1 VPREPVVETAIEPAE
16 ASEPARAA
24 GTAGTAAKAS
34 SATKAAK
41 AASTT
46 STTDAARRKPQP
58 VSEPSKTEG
67 TPSEATAMK
76 APTPRSLIVSFFGA
90 YGRELGGW
98 IAVADLVTLLGRLG
112 IDAPAVRSAISRQKQ
127 RGFLQARQVGG
138 VAGYS
143 LSKEAEEILA
153 DGDRRIYVRQDVQL
167 SDGWVL
173 AVFSVPE
180 TERHRRHLLRS
191 RLSRLGFGA
200 TAPGVWIAPS
210 HLAEEARHTLERLEL
225 AEYVD
230 LFHADYLAYA
240 DLRVAAARWW
250 DLGAVQAGY
259 AEFSEQF
266 LKTDAAGGSDA
277 VDDADAFATYLLALD
292 AWRRM
297 PYRDPG
303 LPSELLP
310 EDWQGTQAAD
320 IFFGL
325 HDRLRG
331 RGLSYV
337 KSVVSR

>member
-1 VPREPVVETAIEPAE
+1 
-16 ASEPARAA
+16 
-24 GTAGTAAKAS
+24 
-34 SATKAAK
+34 
-41 AASTT
+41 
-46 STTDAARRKPQP
+46 
-58 VSEPSKTEG
+58 
-67 TPSEATAMK
+67 MK

-112 IDAPAVRSAISRQKQ
+112 VDAPAVRSAVSRQKQ
-127 RGFLQARQVGG
+127 RGFLQAHQVGG

-143 LSKEAEEILA
+143 LSAEAEEILA
-153 DGDRRIYVRQDVQL
+153 DGDRRIYLRQDVRL

-225 AEYVD
+225 APYVD

-240 DLRVAAARWW
+240 DLRDAAARWW

-266 LKTDAAGGSDA
+266 LKTASDA
-277 VDDADAFATYLLALD
+277 DSADDADSDAFATYLLALD

-303 LPSELLP
+303 LPPELLP

-325 HDRLRG
+325 HDRLRA
-331 RGLSYV
+331 RGLAYV

>member
-1 VPREPVVETAIEPAE
+1 
-16 ASEPARAA
+16 
-24 GTAGTAAKAS
+24 
-34 SATKAAK
+34 
-41 AASTT
+41 
-46 STTDAARRKPQP
+46 
-58 VSEPSKTEG
+58 
-67 TPSEATAMK
+67 MK

-112 IDAPAVRSAISRQKQ
+112 VDAPAVRSAVSRQKQ
-127 RGFLQARQVGG
+127 RGFLQAQQAGG

-143 LSKEAEEILA
+143 LSEEAQQILA
-153 DGDRRIYVRQDVQL
+153 DGDRRIYPHQDALL

-180 TERHRRHLLRS
+180 SERHRRHLLRS

-200 TAPGVWIAPS
+200 TAPGVWIAPA

-225 AEYVD
+225 APYVD

-240 DLRVAAARWW
+240 NLREAAARWW

-259 AEFSEQF
+259 AEFSAQF
-266 LKTDAAGGSDA
+266 DGTDTGPA
-277 VDDADAFATYLLALD
+277 DDASAFATYLRALD

-303 LPSELLP
+303 LPPELLP
-310 EDWQGTQAAD
+310 EDWQGRQAAEL
-320 IFFGL
+320 FAGL
-325 HDRLRG
+325 HESLRG

>member
-1 VPREPVVETAIEPAE
+1 
-16 ASEPARAA
+16 
-24 GTAGTAAKAS
+24 
-34 SATKAAK
+34 
-41 AASTT
+41 
-46 STTDAARRKPQP
+46 
-58 VSEPSKTEG
+58 
-67 TPSEATAMK
+67 MK

-112 IDAPAVRSAISRQKQ
+112 VDAPAVRSAVSRQKQ

-143 LSKEAEEILA
+143 LSQEAEQILA
-153 DGDRRIYVRQDVQL
+153 DGDRRIYLRQDVRL
-167 SDGWVL
+167 ADGWVL

-191 RLSRLGFGA
+191 RLSRLGFGT
-200 TAPGVWIAPS
+200 TAPGVWVAPS

-225 AEYVD
+225 AEYVH

-240 DLRVAAARWW
+240 DLRDAAARWW

-259 AEFSEQF
+259 AEFSAQF
-266 LKTDAAGGSDA
+266 LGTDTGTKSDTDTDTDADKDA
-277 VDDADAFATYLLALD
+277 ADDADAFATYLLALD

-303 LPSELLP
+303 LPPELLP
-310 EDWQGTQAAD
+310 DDWQGTQAAD

-337 KSVVSR
+337 KSVVGGAGRVARPRPA

>member
-1 VPREPVVETAIEPAE
+1 V
-16 ASEPARAA
+16 
-24 GTAGTAAKAS
+24 
-34 SATKAAK
+34 SA
-41 AASTT
+41 
-46 STTDAARRKPQP
+46 
-58 VSEPSKTEG
+58 PSKTE
-67 TPSEATAMK
+67 PVAAEAPAMK

-112 IDAPAVRSAISRQKQ
+112 VDAPAVRSAVSRQKQ
-127 RGFLQARQVGG
+127 RGFLQARQAGG

-143 LSKEAEEILA
+143 LSEEAEQILA
-153 DGDRRIYVRQDVQL
+153 DGDRRIYLRQNVQL

-191 RLSRLGFGA
+191 RLSRLGFGT

-210 HLAEEARHTLERLEL
+210 HLAQEARHTLERLEL
-225 AEYVD
+225 APYVD

-240 DLRVAAARWW
+240 DLRDAAARWW

-259 AEFSEQF
+259 AEFSAQF
-266 LKTDAAGGSDA
+266 LATESESESASESDAA
-277 VDDADAFATYLLALD
+277 DDAAAFATYLLALD

-303 LPSELLP
+303 LPPELLP
-310 EDWQGTQAAD
+310 EDWQGTRAAD

>member
-1 VPREPVVETAIEPAE
+1 
-16 ASEPARAA
+16 
-24 GTAGTAAKAS
+24 
-34 SATKAAK
+34 
-41 AASTT
+41 
-46 STTDAARRKPQP
+46 
-58 VSEPSKTEG
+58 
-67 TPSEATAMK
+67 MK

-112 IDAPAVRSAISRQKQ
+112 VDAPAVRSAVSRQKQ
-127 RGFLQARQVGG
+127 RGFLQARQAGG

-143 LSKEAEEILA
+143 LSEEAEQILA
-153 DGDRRIYVRQDVQL
+153 DGDRRIYPHQAALL

-180 TERHRRHLLRS
+180 SERHRRHLLRS

-225 AEYVD
+225 APYVD

-240 DLRVAAARWW
+240 DLRDSAARWW

-259 AEFSEQF
+259 AEFSAQF
-266 LKTDAAGGSDA
+266 LATDTDPA
-277 VDDADAFATYLLALD
+277 DDSEAFATYLRALD

-303 LPSELLP
+303 LPPELLP
-310 EDWQGTQAAD
+310 EDWQGVQAAE
-320 IFFGL
+320 IFAGL
-325 HDRLRG
+325 HERLRG
-331 RGLSYV
+331 RGLAYV

>member
-1 VPREPVVETAIEPAE
+1 VPPENVVETAVEPTETAK
-16 ASEPARAA
+16 PA
-24 GTAGTAAKAS
+24 GTART
-34 SATKAAK
+34 ATKTA
-41 AASTT
+41 
-46 STTDAARRKPQP
+46 DAARKKPQP
-58 VSEPSKTEG
+58 VSEPSKSAATA
-67 TPSEATAMK
+67 SEATTMK

-127 RGFLQARQVGG
+127 RGFLQARQVGS

-153 DGDRRIYVRQDVQL
+153 DGDRRIYLRQDVQL

-191 RLSRLGFGA
+191 RLSRLGFAA
-200 TAPGVWIAPS
+200 TAPGVWIAPA

-240 DLRVAAARWW
+240 DLRVAVARWW

-266 LKTDAAGGSDA
+266 LKTEAAAGADA

-310 EDWQGTQAAD
+310 EGWQGTQAAGV
-320 IFFGL
+320 FFGL

>member
-1 VPREPVVETAIEPAE
+1 M
-16 ASEPARAA
+16 
-24 GTAGTAAKAS
+24 
-34 SATKAAK
+34 SA
-41 AASTT
+41 
-46 STTDAARRKPQP
+46 
-58 VSEPSKTEG
+58 PSKAEG
-67 TPSEATAMK
+67 PAPEATAMK

-112 IDAPAVRSAISRQKQ
+112 VDAPAVRSAVSRQKQ
-127 RGFLQARQVGG
+127 RGFLQAHQAGG

-143 LSKEAEEILA
+143 LSAEAEEILA
-153 DGDRRIYVRQDVQL
+153 DGDRRIYLRQDVQL

-210 HLAEEARHTLERLEL
+210 HLAEEARHALERLEL
-225 AEYVD
+225 APYVD

-240 DLRVAAARWW
+240 DLRDAAARWW

-266 LKTDAAGGSDA
+266 LTTTSDA
-277 VDDADAFATYLLALD
+277 DSSDDADAFATYLLALD

-303 LPSELLP
+303 LPPELLP
-310 EDWQGTQAAD
+310 EDWQGARAAD

-325 HDRLRG
+325 HDRLRA

>member
-1 VPREPVVETAIEPAE
+1 M
-16 ASEPARAA
+16 
-24 GTAGTAAKAS
+24 
-34 SATKAAK
+34 
-41 AASTT
+41 ST
-46 STTDAARRKPQP
+46 
-58 VSEPSKTEG
+58 PSKTEG
-67 TPSEATAMK
+67 TASEAPAMK

-112 IDAPAVRSAISRQKQ
+112 VDAPAVRSAVSRQKQ

-143 LSKEAEEILA
+143 LSEQAQEILA
-153 DGDRRIYVRQDVQL
+153 DGDRRIYVRQDVKL

-230 LFHADYLAYA
+230 LFRADYLAYG
-240 DLRVAAARWW
+240 DLRESAARWW

-266 LKTDAAGGSDA
+266 LATEKNADTA
-277 VDDADAFATYLLALD
+277 DDADAFATYLLALD

-303 LPSELLP
+303 LPPELLP
-310 EDWQGTQAAD
+310 EDWRGTQAAD

>member
-1 VPREPVVETAIEPAE
+1 
-16 ASEPARAA
+16 
-24 GTAGTAAKAS
+24 
-34 SATKAAK
+34 
-41 AASTT
+41 
-46 STTDAARRKPQP
+46 
-58 VSEPSKTEG
+58 
-67 TPSEATAMK
+67 MK

-112 IDAPAVRSAISRQKQ
+112 VDAPAVRSAVSRQKQ
-127 RGFLQARQVGG
+127 RGFLQARQLGG

-143 LSKEAEEILA
+143 LSQEAEQILA
-153 DGDRRIYVRQDVQL
+153 DGDRRIYQRHDVQL

-191 RLSRLGFGA
+191 RLSRLGFGT
-200 TAPGVWIAPS
+200 TAPGVWVAPS
-210 HLAEEARHTLERLEL
+210 HLAEEARHTLERLGL
-225 AEYVD
+225 AEYVH

-240 DLRVAAARWW
+240 DLRDAAAKWW
-250 DLGAVQAGY
+250 DLGEVQAGY
-259 AEFSEQF
+259 AEFSAQF
-266 LKTDAAGGSDA
+266 QATGADAADRA
-277 VDDADAFATYLLALD
+277 DDDAAAFATYLRALD

-303 LPSELLP
+303 LPRELLP
-310 EDWQGTQAAD
+310 EDWQGNQAAD

-331 RGLSYV
+331 RGLGYV
-337 KSVVSR
+337 QSVVSRQ

>member
-1 VPREPVVETAIEPAE
+1 VP
-16 ASEPARAA
+16 SEPA
-24 GTAGTAAKAS
+24 TPKTTKKA
-34 SATKAAK
+34 
-41 AASTT
+41 
-46 STTDAARRKPQP
+46 QP
-58 VSEPSKTEG
+58 VSAPSKTEG
-67 TPSEATAMK
+67 TAAEATAMK

-112 IDAPAVRSAISRQKQ
+112 VDAPAVRSAVSRQKQ
-127 RGFLQARQVGG
+127 RGFLRARQVDG

-143 LSKEAEEILA
+143 LSEEAEQILA
-153 DGDRRIYVRQDVQL
+153 DGDRRIYLRQDVQL

-180 TERHRRHLLRS
+180 SERHRRHLLRS
-191 RLSRLGFGA
+191 RLARLGFGA
-200 TAPGVWIAPS
+200 TAPGVWIGPS

-225 AEYVD
+225 APYVD

-240 DLRVAAARWW
+240 DLRDAAARWW

-266 LKTDAAGGSDA
+266 LATDSET

-303 LPSELLP
+303 LPAELLP
-310 EDWQGTQAAD
+310 EDWRGTQAAD

-325 HDRLRG
+325 HNRLRG

-337 KSVVSR
+337 KSVVSK

>member
-1 VPREPVVETAIEPAE
+1 
-16 ASEPARAA
+16 
-24 GTAGTAAKAS
+24 
-34 SATKAAK
+34 
-41 AASTT
+41 
-46 STTDAARRKPQP
+46 
-58 VSEPSKTEG
+58 
-67 TPSEATAMK
+67 MK

-112 IDAPAVRSAISRQKQ
+112 VDAPAVRSAVSRQKQ
-127 RGFLQARQVGG
+127 RGFLRARQVGG

-143 LSKEAEEILA
+143 LSAEAEQILA
-153 DGDRRIYVRQDVQL
+153 DGDRRIYLRQDVKL

-180 TERHRRHLLRS
+180 AERHRRHLLRS
-191 RLSRLGFGA
+191 RLSRLGFGT
-200 TAPGVWIAPS
+200 TAPGVWVAPS
-210 HLAEEARHTLERLEL
+210 HLAEEARHTLERLGL
-225 AEYVD
+225 AEYVH

-240 DLRVAAARWW
+240 DLRDAAARWW

-259 AEFSEQF
+259 AEFSAQF
-266 LKTDAAGGSDA
+266 LDTQTELDTGDNADDADDTDA
-277 VDDADAFATYLLALD
+277 DADAFATYLLALD

-303 LPSELLP
+303 LPPELLP
-310 EDWQGTQAAD
+310 ADWQGTQAAD

-337 KSVVSR
+337 KSVVAR

>member
-1 VPREPVVETAIEPAE
+1 
-16 ASEPARAA
+16 
-24 GTAGTAAKAS
+24 
-34 SATKAAK
+34 
-41 AASTT
+41 
-46 STTDAARRKPQP
+46 
-58 VSEPSKTEG
+58 
-67 TPSEATAMK
+67 MK

-112 IDAPAVRSAISRQKQ
+112 VDAPAVRSAVSRQKQ
-127 RGFLQARQVGG
+127 RGFLQARQTDG

-143 LSKEAEEILA
+143 LSAEAEQILA
-153 DGDRRIYVRQDVQL
+153 DGDRRIYLRQSAEL
-167 SDGWVL
+167 ADGWVL

-191 RLSRLGFGA
+191 RLSRLGFGT

-210 HLAEEARHTLERLEL
+210 HLAEEARHTLERLDL
-225 AEYVD
+225 AAYVD

-240 DLRVAAARWW
+240 DLREAAARWW

-259 AEFSEQF
+259 ADFSAQF
-266 LKTDAAGGSDA
+266 LETETDPA
-277 VDDADAFATYLLALD
+277 DDAEAFAAYLPALD

-303 LPSELLP
+303 LPPELLP
-310 EDWQGTQAAD
+310 DDWRGVQAAD

-325 HDRLRG
+325 HDTLRE
-331 RGLSYV
+331 RGLRYV
-337 KSVVSR
+337 RSVVER

>member
-1 VPREPVVETAIEPAE
+1 MPSEPAE
-16 ASEPARAA
+16 PAEPVDRAQPVDGA
-24 GTAGTAAKAS
+24 QN
-34 SATKAAK
+34 ATI
-41 AASTT
+41 
-46 STTDAARRKPQP
+46 AARRKAQP
-58 VSEPSKTEG
+58 VSAPSKTEG
-67 TPSEATAMK
+67 TAAEAPAMK

-112 IDAPAVRSAISRQKQ
+112 VDAPAVRSAVSRQKQ

-143 LSKEAEEILA
+143 LSEQAQEILA
-153 DGDRRIYVRQDVQL
+153 DGDRRIYLRQDVKL

-230 LFHADYLAYA
+230 LFRADYLAYG
-240 DLRVAAARWW
+240 DLRESAARWW

-266 LKTDAAGGSDA
+266 LATEKNAGAA
-277 VDDADAFATYLLALD
+277 DDADAFATYLLALD

-303 LPSELLP
+303 LPPELLP
-310 EDWQGTQAAD
+310 EDWRGTQAAD

>member
-1 VPREPVVETAIEPAE
+1 
-16 ASEPARAA
+16 
-24 GTAGTAAKAS
+24 
-34 SATKAAK
+34 
-41 AASTT
+41 
-46 STTDAARRKPQP
+46 
-58 VSEPSKTEG
+58 
-67 TPSEATAMK
+67 MK

-112 IDAPAVRSAISRQKQ
+112 VDAPAVRSAVSRQKQ
-127 RGFLQARQVGG
+127 RGFLQARQADG

-143 LSKEAEEILA
+143 LSPEAEEILA
-153 DGDRRIYVRQDVQL
+153 DGDRRIYLRQDVQL

-191 RLSRLGFGA
+191 RLSRLGFGT

-225 AEYVD
+225 AAYVD

-240 DLRVAAARWW
+240 DLRDSAARWW

-259 AEFSEQF
+259 AEFSAQF
-266 LKTDAAGGSDA
+266 LATDTDTDSA
-277 VDDADAFATYLLALD
+277 DDADAFATYLRALD

-303 LPSELLP
+303 LPPELLP
-310 EDWQGTQAAD
+310 QDWQGTQAAD

>member
-1 VPREPVVETAIEPAE
+1 
-16 ASEPARAA
+16 
-24 GTAGTAAKAS
+24 
-34 SATKAAK
+34 
-41 AASTT
+41 
-46 STTDAARRKPQP
+46 
-58 VSEPSKTEG
+58 
-67 TPSEATAMK
+67 MK

-112 IDAPAVRSAISRQKQ
+112 VDAPAVRSAVSRQKQ

-143 LSKEAEEILA
+143 LSEQAQEILA
-153 DGDRRIYVRQDVQL
+153 DGDRRIYVRQDVKL

-230 LFHADYLAYA
+230 LFRADYLAYG
-240 DLRVAAARWW
+240 DLRESAARWW

-266 LKTDAAGGSDA
+266 LATEKNADTADE
-277 VDDADAFATYLLALD
+277 ADAFATYLLALD

-303 LPSELLP
+303 LPPELLP
-310 EDWQGTQAAD
+310 GDWRGTQAAD

>member
-1 VPREPVVETAIEPAE
+1 M
-16 ASEPARAA
+16 
-24 GTAGTAAKAS
+24 
-34 SATKAAK
+34 
-41 AASTT
+41 
-46 STTDAARRKPQP
+46 
-58 VSEPSKTEG
+58 SKTEG
-67 TPSEATAMK
+67 PAADSGAMK

-112 IDAPAVRSAISRQKQ
+112 VDAPAVRSAVSRQKQ
-127 RGFLQARQVGG
+127 RGFLQARQANG

-143 LSKEAEEILA
+143 LSPEAEEILA
-153 DGDRRIYVRQDVQL
+153 DGDRRIYLRQDVRL

-191 RLSRLGFGA
+191 RLSRLGFGT

-240 DLRVAAARWW
+240 DLRDSAARWW

-259 AEFSEQF
+259 AEFSAQF
-266 LKTDAAGGSDA
+266 LKTEADAA
-277 VDDADAFATYLLALD
+277 DDASAFATYLLALD

-303 LPSELLP
+303 LPPELLP
-310 EDWQGTQAAD
+310 DDWRGTQAAD

-331 RGLSYV
+331 HGLSYV

>member
-1 VPREPVVETAIEPAE
+1 
-16 ASEPARAA
+16 
-24 GTAGTAAKAS
+24 
-34 SATKAAK
+34 
-41 AASTT
+41 
-46 STTDAARRKPQP
+46 
-58 VSEPSKTEG
+58 
-67 TPSEATAMK
+67 MK

-112 IDAPAVRSAISRQKQ
+112 VDAPAVRSAVSRQKQ
-127 RGFLQARQVGG
+127 RGFLRARQVGG

-143 LSKEAEEILA
+143 LSAEAEQILA
-153 DGDRRIYVRQDVQL
+153 DGDRRIYLRQDVKL

-191 RLSRLGFGA
+191 RLSRLGFGT
-200 TAPGVWIAPS
+200 TAPGVWVAPS
-210 HLAEEARHTLERLEL
+210 HLAEEARHTLERLGL
-225 AEYVD
+225 AEYVH

-240 DLRVAAARWW
+240 DLRDAAARWW

-259 AEFSEQF
+259 AEFSAQF
-266 LKTDAAGGSDA
+266 LDTQTELDTGDNADDADDTDA
-277 VDDADAFATYLLALD
+277 DADAFATYLLALD

-303 LPSELLP
+303 LPPELLP
-310 EDWQGTQAAD
+310 ADWQGTQAAD

-337 KSVVSR
+337 KSVVAR